1 MKLVGL
7 TGAIGAGKSTV
18 AKFMAA
24 RGARVIN
31 ADSVSREL
39 IKPETRAWREIVDHF
54 GQAILNEDGT
64 IDRRKLGTIVFCNR
78 AELEILNKIMHPK
91 IIKEIKSRLM
101 EIKREVENGQI
112 VVIDNPLLIEMG
124 MHREVDVVVI
134 VIAEEKVR
142 FERLLSLG
150 LSKDEARARI
160 KAQSG
165 KEQYHSLADF
175 IIENNG
181 TLKELQA
188 KVAELW
194 ATLLKTNE
202 S

>member
-31 ADSVSREL
+31 ADNVSREL
-39 IKPETRAWREIVDHF
+39 IKPETRAWQEIVGHF
-54 GQAILNEDGT
+54 GQTILNEDGT
-64 IDRRKLGTIVFCNR
+64 IDRRKLGAIVFCNR

-91 IIKEIKSRLM
+91 IIKEIKSRLA
-101 EIKREVENGQI
+101 EIKREVGNGQI

-124 MHREVDVVVI
+124 MHHEVDVVVI

-150 LSKDEARARI
+150 LSKDEAKARI

-194 ATLLKTNE
+194 AALLKTNE
-202 S
+202 F

>member
-31 ADSVSREL
+31 VDNVSREL
-39 IKPETRAWREIVDHF
+39 IKPETKAWQEIVDHF

-64 IDRRKLGTIVFCNR
+64 IDRRKLGAIVFCDQ
-78 AELEILNKIMHPK
+78 AELEILNKIMHPR
-91 IIKEIKSRLM
+91 IIKEIKSRLT
-101 EIKREVENGQI
+101 EIKREIGDGQI

-134 VIAEEKVR
+134 VVAEEKVR
-142 FERLLSLG
+142 LERLLSLG
-150 LSKDEARARI
+150 LSKDEAKARI

-188 KVAELW
+188 KVAKLW
-194 ATLLKTNE
+194 KTLLKANKF
-202 S
+202 